1 MLALKIIGIIAA
13 IILLICL
20 ISVGVAVNYENKK
33 LELSAYVC
41 GLLVQILPK
50 KEKKAKEKRGKGKK
64 DSAAGQPDANAQN
77 AETQDAGAGKK
88 KRTKKAKKSRK
99 NKKNK
104 KKKMGLALSA
114 DEILGILKKVF
125 SGVGKF
131 THGWKVPRFMLHYT
145 AAGDD
150 PYDTAVM
157 FGYVNMAL
165 STLAPVCSRRFNCKD
180 VDVRTDIDFQAD
192 KMTVDF
198 GLTTFIRLGS
208 IFAMINTMLFGA
220 LGILIKN
227 KCRLLWFRITDKK
240 AYLEFEQEQIEKK
253 EKMAAFL
260 AKLKK
265 SPEAPA
271 GECEAPAEPK
281 DNEIP
286 DQAPADETGNT

>member
-20 ISVGVAVNYENKK
+20 ISVGVAVNYENRK

-50 KEKKAKEKRGKGKK
+50 KEKKAKK
-64 DSAAGQPDANAQN
+64 DATGGPDENAQN
-77 AETQDAGAGKK
+77 AETQEAESEKK
-88 KRTKKAKKSRK
+88 KKTKKAKKIKK

-104 KKKMGLALSA
+104 KKKMGLALSG

-165 STLAPVCSRRFNCKD
+165 STLAPICSRRFNCKD
-180 VDVRTDIDFQAD
+180 VDVWTDIDFRAE
-192 KMTVDF
+192 KMTLDF

-208 IFAMINTMLFGA
+208 IFAMVNTMLFGA

-227 KCRLLWFRITDKK
+227 KCRLLWFKITDKK

-265 SPEAPA
+265 SPEPTAD
-271 GECEAPAEPK
+271 ENEAPTDE
-281 DNEIP
+281 NE
-286 DQAPADETGNT
+286 APGEQKETESPEDASANETGKP